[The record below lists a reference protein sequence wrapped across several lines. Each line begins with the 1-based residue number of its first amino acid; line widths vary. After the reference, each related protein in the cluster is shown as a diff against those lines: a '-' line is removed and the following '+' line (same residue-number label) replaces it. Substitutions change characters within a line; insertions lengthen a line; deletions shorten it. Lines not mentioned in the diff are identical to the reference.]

1 MKNNRSV
8 ERALSVLLFVCQSE
22 TSKGL
27 TDISR
32 ATNLDKATTLRLLK
46 TLADSDMVCHEPGT
60 RRYQQGPGIYNFWP
74 SEMRKICRPFM
85 QLLLSQVNET
95 ICIIALRGN
104 KRICIDSLEPDRE
117 LRIVAPIGR
126 ELPVFIGASGRIFM
140 AYKSE
145 KQLKSLLERSKM
157 RVDNLDVELD
167 KEDYLKQL
175 PQVRE
180 AGYAYNVGEVADGT
194 STIAAPI
201 FDSLGNTAAALVM
214 RGPSTRM
221 SEDVIET
228 MAKKVKAAAALI
240 SKEMAKMKT

>member
-8 ERALSVLLFVCQSE
+8 ERALSVLLYVCQSE

-27 TDISR
+27 TEISR
-32 ATNLDKATTLRLLK
+32 ATNLDKATTLRLIK
-46 TLADSDMVCHEPGT
+46 TLADADMVCHEPGT

-74 SEMRKICRPFM
+74 SEMRKICRPSM
-85 QLLLSQVNET
+85 QTLLDQVNET
-95 ICIIALRGN
+95 ICVIALRGN

-126 ELPVFIGASGRIFM
+126 ELPVFVGASGRIFM

-145 KQLKSLLERSKM
+145 KQRQSILDGTKL
-157 RVDNLDVELD
+157 RVDTLDVELD
-167 KEDYLKQL
+167 KEIYLEQL
-175 PQVRE
+175 EEVRE
-180 AGYAYNVGEVADGT
+180 AGCAHNVGEVADGT

-201 FDSLGNTAAALVM
+201 FDSLGNTAAALVV

-221 SEDVIET
+221 SEDVIDG
-228 MAKKVKAAAALI
+228 MAKLVKTAAGKI
-240 SKEMAKMKT
+240 SEEMAKMKT